1 MGGTKLDPSPK
12 RLKNLLDKDGRGN
25 IVLIHCATKFTESI
39 SAVSDNNIKEI
50 HEFPSK
56 IRSDI
61 RDFLRN
67 FVSRLILLV

>member
-39 SAVSDNNIKEI
+39 FGVSDNNK
-50 HEFPSK
+50 
-56 IRSDI
+56 
-61 RDFLRN
+61 RN
-67 FVSRLILLV
+67 T